1 MRPLHE
7 DRREGVK
14 ICSLGSYS
22 RHSRSVRTRSDIY
35 FVGNGYT
42 TEMNSA
48 YRFSA
53 LIFRNALIN
62 LFLFI
67 FGKRS
72 RRSKFGGGAFCI
84 RSVRTRGIAAVR
96 TATFRCITFRNR
108 ALTLYQV
115 RLADSAYDYLCHFDQ
130 VSNANARRNLALL
143 IAFSSSGQTPL
154 YASHINIACNFIP
167 LPLLFAQ
174 KPRFCASAKA
184 LHFFRR
190 LSRND
195 KDGYNIFHKIQPP
208 RGRLCDR
215 AAALKQL
222 LI

>member
-1 MRPLHE
+1 M
-7 DRREGVK
+7 
-14 ICSLGSYS
+14 
-22 RHSRSVRTRSDIY
+22 RTRSDIY

-42 TEMNSA
+42 TEMNSV

-53 LIFRNALIN
+53 LVFRNALIN

-72 RRSKFGGGAFCI
+72 RRNKFGGGAFCI

-108 ALTLYQV
+108 ALTLYQI

-143 IAFSSSGQTPL
+143 IDFSTSAL
-154 YASHINIACNFIP
+154 RACG
-167 LPLLFAQ
+167 
-174 KPRFCASAKA
+174 
-184 LHFFRR
+184 
-190 LSRND
+190 RND
-195 KDGYNIFHKIQPP
+195 KQGG
-208 RGRLCDR
+208 GRRRMCAARRVLLYTVIYTVIRPAMR
-215 AAALKQL
+215 ACGLSDPQNKPNRNRCSEL
-222 LI
+222 